1 MGRPS
6 KIKGLPETMI
16 DELNRRLINS
26 GFTGYDGLTAW
37 LKSEGFDISKS
48 SVIRHGSSLE
58 SEFEEAMADARR
70 TRALARAARESGD
83 DNDNSLLAAATEIMQ
98 DNLLRVSLKLK
109 NSENDNPDTEAK
121 TLSLVARAFSQVG
134 RLDIARQKWQAE
146 LATRMA
152 ADAAAAAISGAAAEG
167 LTPEQAARVGD
178 AVAKRIQIYLP
189 DNGR

>member
-1 MGRPS
+1 MARRS
-6 KIKGLPETMI
+6 KIKDLPQDVL
-16 DELNRRLINS
+16 DELNGRLIGS
-26 GFTGYDGLTAW
+26 GFAGYEALSGW
-37 LKSEGFDISKS
+37 LKSRGYDIGKS
-48 SVIRHGSSLE
+48 TVHRHGSALE
-58 SEFEEAMADARR
+58 ADFEEAMADARR
-70 TRALARAARESGD
+70 TRALARAARQEGD
-83 DNDNSLLAAATEIMQ
+83 ENDNSLLAAATEIMQ

-109 NSENDNPDTEAK
+109 NSDDDDPGAKAK